1 MACTAWR
8 TTIPGFLL
16 LLATCSEGSAAYVG
30 DRFFPSTLATTVP
43 TAADFYNP
51 PYFVKLPDTA
61 TTPST
66 REFDIPTTY
75 SRLITKDWSVFFTET
90 FRVIEDANR
99 GTRSGFD
106 NLVIGTQYQL
116 YTDAAHQ
123 FIFSVGGTS
132 AHSSTGSSPV
142 AASFSTV

>member
-8 TTIPGFLL
+8 TGMPGFLL

-66 REFDIPTTY
+66 REIAIPTTY
-75 SRLITKDWSVFFTET
+75 SRLVTKHWPVLFTET
-90 FRVIEDANR
+90 FPVIADSPTR
-99 GTRSGFD
+99 TRSASD
-106 NLVIGTQYQL
+106 NPLITTPY
-116 YTDAAHQ
+116 H
-123 FIFSVGGTS
+123 
-132 AHSSTGSSPV
+132 
-142 AASFSTV
+142 